1 LNGTTLEAT
10 SGFASY
16 SWNTGQNFPTIFA
29 FSAGSFDVEA
39 TTNYGCI
46 STNSIKLLEHP
57 GIQIS
62 TDNGQ
67 ILCKPTDKINLTATS
82 GFTNYEWN
90 TGSNSRY
97 TTVSNPG
104 TYVVTA
110 FDGAC
115 QITNSIAIADGSYI
129 NPSIIYTP
137 IAPMT
142 CVFTPKS
149 NLGEYYSWSMG
160 DGNVSIEKN
169 PEHTYVKEGSYIVC
183 LDIMNKCKVR
193 NSFCGTLNVPFSVSS
208 SLELKKAELNIYPNP
223 GTGTYWINLNN
234 LGNSASIT
242 VTDIKGAIIY
252 YKEKYIVNEPIRISC
267 ANGMYLVKV
276 QTNNHVFTGKINHS
290 NN

>member
-1 LNGTTLEAT
+1 
-10 SGFASY
+10 
-16 SWNTGQNFPTIFA
+16 
-29 FSAGSFDVEA
+29 
-39 TTNYGCI
+39 
-46 STNSIKLLEHP
+46 
-57 GIQIS
+57 
-62 TDNGQ
+62 
-67 ILCKPTDKINLTATS
+67 
-82 GFTNYEWN
+82 
-90 TGSNSRY
+90 
-97 TTVSNPG
+97 
-104 TYVVTA
+104 
-110 FDGAC
+110 
-115 QITNSIAIADGSYI
+115 
-129 NPSIIYTP
+129 
-137 IAPMT
+137 
-142 CVFTPKS
+142 
-149 NLGEYYSWSMG
+149 MG